1 MISKPTY
8 RQGAIGASARGNG
21 GDMTKRIYGVLLAA
35 GILVAAAVTLG
46 AVTIGPS
53 YADCVS
59 CSSCTNSN

>member
-1 MISKPTY
+1 
-8 RQGAIGASARGNG
+8 
-21 GDMTKRIYGVLLAA
+21 MTKRIYGVLLAA